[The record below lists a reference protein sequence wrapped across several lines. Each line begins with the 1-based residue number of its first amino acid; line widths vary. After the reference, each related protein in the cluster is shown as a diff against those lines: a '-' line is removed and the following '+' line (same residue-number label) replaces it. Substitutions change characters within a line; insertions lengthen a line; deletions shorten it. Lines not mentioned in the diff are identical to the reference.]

1 VALARRLDV
10 LHAPANAGAVRVPR
24 IPSVVTLHDVIW
36 RHAGEDWGPPAAL
49 RAMERVTVPVAR
61 RADRLLADSH
71 AAARDIV
78 AELGVA
84 PERIDVVPLGVRL
97 PDPARAVTPEAELRA
112 RLGLGTGPVLLCVAQ
127 KRRYK
132 RQDVAIRALAALGD
146 PAARLV
152 LPGAPT
158 PWEAELRGLAAEL
171 GVAGRV
177 AFPGY
182 VSEEDLEGL
191 YALAAGFVLA
201 SEHEGFGLPVLE
213 AMARGVPVACADAT
227 SLPEVAGDAAEL
239 FAPGDV
245 AGAAQA
251 VERAIA
257 AGGERGRAR
266 AAGFSWARTA
276 AETRAVYEELL

>member
-1 VALARRLDV
+1 M
-10 LHAPANAGAVRVPR
+10 P
-24 IPSVVTLHDVIW
+24 VV
-36 RHAGEDWGPPAAL
+36 
-49 RAMERVTVPVAR
+49 R
-61 RADRLLADSH
+61 RADRVLADSH
-71 AAARDIV
+71 AAAREMT
-78 AELGVA
+78 AQLGL
-84 PERIDVVPLGVRL
+84 PPGRIDVVPLGVRL
-97 PDPARAVTPEAELRA
+97 PDPARARTPERELRA

-213 AMARGVPVACADAT
+213 AMARGVPVACSARSA
-227 SLPEVAGDAAEL
+227 LAEVAGDAALTFDPAVQAEADAAVAAL
-239 FAPGDV
+239 LGDP
-245 AGAAQA
+245 
-251 VERAIA
+251 
-257 AGGERGRAR
+257 GRAR
-266 AAGFSWARTA
+266 RLADAGRARDALWTGARTA
-276 AETRAVYEELL
+276 GGTLAGYERARTARSARAGR